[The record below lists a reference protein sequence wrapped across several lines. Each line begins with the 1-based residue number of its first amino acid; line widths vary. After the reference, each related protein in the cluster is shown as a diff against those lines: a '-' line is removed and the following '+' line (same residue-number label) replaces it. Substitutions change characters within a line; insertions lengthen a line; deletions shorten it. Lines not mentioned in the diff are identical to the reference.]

1 MGMVIA
7 VVGRRAPGAL
17 AGRASRASMPHEP
30 SDTLAFKEAGLGTV
44 EEQDVQLAVV
54 MEDVD
59 DAWAVFSRSTIVH
72 LLDEEGRA
80 ELRKRL
86 ERRMPHTLYLPLRFL
101 RSRRPG

>member
-1 MGMVIA
+1 
-7 VVGRRAPGAL
+7 
-17 AGRASRASMPHEP
+17 MPHEP
-30 SDTLAFKEAGLGTV
+30 SDTLAFKEAGLATV

-59 DAWAVFSRSTIVH
+59 DAWAVFSRSYIAH

-101 RSRRPG
+101 RTRRPG